1 MENKPSKLKSALN
14 YGAMFGLALVVLN
27 LLTFVLE
34 MYDSTL
40 MTIIGSLVGIGGL
53 VYGIKKYR
61 DDVCDGVIS
70 YGSALGYGVLI
81 ALFAGVIVAVG
92 NYAYW
97 GFVDD
102 GFLLFKLEEQE
113 NLYYE
118 SGMPE
123 EQIEMSMVW
132 AEKMLTPGMASF
144 LGIISQVFFAF
155 IISLIAAAF
164 LKKDPDS
171 FDQT

>member
-1 MENKPSKLKSALN
+1 
-14 YGAMFGLALVVLN
+14 MFGLAILVIN
-27 LLTFVLE
+27 LLIYVLE

-40 MTIIGSLVGIGGL
+40 MTIVSSVIGIGGL

-61 DDVCDGVIS
+61 DDACGGTIS
-70 YGSALGYGVLI
+70 YGSALGYGVMI
-81 ALFAGVIVAVG
+81 ALFASLIVAVG

-102 GFLLFKLEEQE
+102 GFLQYSLDKQE
-113 NLYYE
+113 TTYYE
-118 SGMPE
+118 SGMPD
-123 EQIEMSMVW
+123 EQIEMSLVW
-132 AEKMLTPGMASF
+132 AEKMLTPGMASIF
-144 LGIISQVFFAF
+144 GIISQVFMAF

>member
-1 MENKPSKLKSALN
+1 
-14 YGAMFGLALVVLN
+14 MFGLAILVIN
-27 LLTFVLE
+27 LLIYVLE

-40 MTIIGSLVGIGGL
+40 MTIVSSVVGIGGL

-61 DDVCDGVIS
+61 DEVCGGTIS
-70 YGSALGYGVLI
+70 YGSALGYGVMI
-81 ALFAGVIVAVG
+81 ALFASIIVAVG

-102 GFLLFKLEEQE
+102 GFLQFKLEEQE
-113 NLYYE
+113 NEFYE
-118 SGMPE
+118 SGLPDD
-123 EQIEMSMVW
+123 QIEMSMNMT
-132 AEKMLTPGMASF
+132 AKFLTPGMASIF
-144 LGIISQVFFAF
+144 GIIGQVIFGF
-155 IISLIAAAF
+155 ILSLIAAAF